1 MAFLRMGFSSD
12 ASWRNGVKKK
22 TFGRVVIKDG
32 SFMISLGGVQALE
45 ELGSYGSFQM
55 FYGGAVSGL

>member
-1 MAFLRMGFSSD
+1 MCFSLFAGSY
-12 ASWRNGVKKK
+12 SPRGGVQGGGMI
-22 TFGRVVIKDG
+22 FWV
-32 SFMISLGGVQALE
+32 ISLGGVQALE